1 VTTLLRAVIDASG
14 LSRRNAFAAIRN
26 GYVSSGSIVLM
37 DPSSEYDG
45 APLSL
50 AGEPLLSVPTEKVYL
65 LLNKPP
71 GYVTT
76 ASDERG
82 RSTVFDLVP
91 PDERVS
97 GLHAVGRLDLDT
109 SGLLI
114 LTNDGDLT
122 YHLTHPSNEVD
133 KEYWVGLFRPPS
145 DDVLNTVW
153 QGVEID
159 GELRQPIE
167 MERLRGFEPFH
178 VTISIGEG
186 RKRQV
191 RRMFEIAGA
200 RVRHLRRVR
209 EGKLLLGNLPEGW
222 TRPLTAAEVR
232 LLRGEA

>member
-1 VTTLLRAVIDASG
+1 MDLDRDEAGGPLTLDGRPLRA
-14 LSRRNAFAAIRN
+14 AA
-26 GYVSSGSIVLM
+26 G
-37 DPSSEYDG
+37 
-45 APLSL
+45 
-50 AGEPLLSVPTEKVYL
+50 EKVYL
-65 LLNKPP
+65 ILNKPP

-82 RSTVFDLVP
+82 RATVFDLVP
-91 PDERVS
+91 ASLRAP

-133 KEYWVGLFRPPS
+133 KEYWVGLYREPS
-145 DDVLNTVW
+145 ADVLNAVW

-159 GELRQPIE
+159 GELRQPLE
-167 MERLRGFEPFH
+167 MERLRGHEPFH
-178 VTISIGEG
+178 VTISLGEG

-209 EGKLLLGNLPEGW
+209 EGRLQLGNLPEGK
-222 TRPLTAAEVR
+222 TRSLTPAEVG
-232 LLRGEA
+232 LLRPNA

>member
-1 VTTLLRAVIDASG
+1 MTTLLRAVVDATG
-14 LSRRNAFAAIRN
+14 LSRRKAFAAIRE
-26 GYVSSGSIVLM
+26 GRVRAGSATVWE
-37 DPSSEYDG
+37 PSAEYDG
-45 APLSL
+45 ASLSL
-50 AGEPLLSVPTEKVYL
+50 DGETLKQQAAEKVYL

-82 RSTVFDLVP
+82 RPTVFDLVP
-91 PDERVS
+91 AQLRAS

-114 LTNDGDLT
+114 LTNDGDVT
-122 YHLTHPSNEVD
+122 YHLTHPSNEVH
-133 KEYWVGLFRPPS
+133 KEYWIGLFREPS
-145 DDVLNTVW
+145 DEILNQVW
-153 QGVEID
+153 QGIELD
-159 GELRQPIE
+159 GELRQPLE
-167 MERLRGFEPFH
+167 MERLRGQEPFH

-209 EGKLLLGNLPEGW
+209 EGKLHLSNLPEGR
-222 TRPLTAAEVR
+222 TRRLTAAEVR
-232 LLRGEA
+232 MLTSEN

>member
-1 VTTLLRAVIDASG
+1 LRDAVQTRLRRRYPEASG
-14 LSRRNAFAAIRN
+14 
-26 GYVSSGSIVLM
+26 
-37 DPSSEYDG
+37 
-45 APLSL
+45 PLV
-50 AGEPLLSVPTEKVYL
+50 A
-65 LLNKPP
+65 
-71 GYVTT
+71 
-76 ASDERG
+76 
-82 RSTVFDLVP
+82 
-91 PDERVS
+91 
-97 GLHAVGRLDLDT
+97 HRLDLDT

-133 KEYWVGLFRPPS
+133 KEYWVGLFHVPN
-145 DDVLNTVW
+145 DDILNTVW

-167 MERLRGFEPFH
+167 MERLRGQEPYH

-209 EGKLLLGNLPEGW
+209 EGKLRLGTLPEGKV
-222 TRPLTAAEVR
+222 RPLSDAEVR
-232 LLRGEA
+232 LLRDG